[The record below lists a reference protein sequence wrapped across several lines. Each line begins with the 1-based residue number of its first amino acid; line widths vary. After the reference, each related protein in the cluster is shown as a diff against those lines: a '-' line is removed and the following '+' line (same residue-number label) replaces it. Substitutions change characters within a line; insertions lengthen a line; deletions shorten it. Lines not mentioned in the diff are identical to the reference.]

1 MDLNKIYQKYSARC
15 ARQECCRQDL
25 WQSMQ
30 RAGVPGTDAEKVLG
44 RLEDEGFISAERY
57 ARAYALDKVRYDKWG
72 RVKIRQAL
80 YLKRID
86 TAYIDTVLAEIPEQE
101 YREILGDL
109 LQKKQGQVKADTP
122 YEERQKV
129 ARYAIGK
136 GFEPHL
142 VFEMLN
148 LEDF

>member
-1 MDLNKIYQKYSARC
+1 MEKLYTKYAARC

-25 WQSMQ
+25 WQSMH
-30 RAGVPGTDAEKVLG
+30 RAGVSSADAEKLLD
-44 RLEDEGFISAERY
+44 RLEEEGFISAERY
-57 ARAYALDKVRYDKWG
+57 ASAFVMDKMRYDKWG

-80 YLKRID
+80 HLKCIETAHID
-86 TAYIDTVLAEIPEQE
+86 AALAVIDEQE
-101 YREILGDL
+101 YREILFAL
-109 LQKKQGQVKADTP
+109 LQKKQGLVKANTP

-142 VFEMLN
+142 VFQMLD
-148 LEDF
+148 LEEF

>member
-1 MDLNKIYQKYSARC
+1 MELDKIYLKYSARC

-30 RAGVPGTDAEKVLG
+30 RAGVSSADAEKVLD
-44 RLEDEGFISAERY
+44 RLEDEGFVSAERY
-57 ARAYALDKVRYDKWG
+57 ARAFALDKVRYDKWG

-80 YLKRID
+80 YQKRID
-86 TAYIDTVLAEIPEQE
+86 AACIDAALAEIPEQE
-101 YREILGDL
+101 YREILGVL

-129 ARYAIGK
+129 ARYVIGK

-142 VFEMLN
+142 VFEMLD
-148 LEDF
+148 LDEY